1 MKAVFFSS
9 FSLRINRAHLCMLQ
23 FDNIVNNILIVDDE
37 KREDFKKVNIIL
49 KDRTQDT
56 GLR

>member
-1 MKAVFFSS
+1 M
-9 FSLRINRAHLCMLQ
+9 HLCMLQ